1 MCSWNVIDMHEQ
13 FLELT
18 FYNWTNRALEYV
30 FVQFICKEKILLFFD
45 VNGIFTL
52 KGKERI
58 LEWNSEWSLLKSEW
72 AIFQLSYAS
81 YIQRSNCDF
90 CFVLDKHG

>member
-1 MCSWNVIDMHEQ
+1 MSSWNVIDMHEQ

-30 FVQFICKEKILLFFD
+30 FVQFICKEKTLLSFD

-52 KGKERI
+52 KGKEI
-58 LEWNSEWSLLKSEW
+58 EWSLLKFEW